1 MLNADAIGRAGNA
14 AHREAIEVSLT
25 AHLAAINATLDP
37 HERLDCLVVISEPW
51 TVDNGFI
58 TPTFKVKRNR
68 IEEVYGAMFEHWEG
82 ARRPVVW
89 HAS

>member
-1 MLNADAIGRAGNA
+1 
-14 AHREAIEVSLT
+14 
-25 AHLAAINATLDP
+25 
-37 HERLDCLVVISEPW
+37 VVTEPW

-68 IEEVYGAMFEHWEG
+68 VEEVYAANYERWIG

-89 HAS
+89 IG